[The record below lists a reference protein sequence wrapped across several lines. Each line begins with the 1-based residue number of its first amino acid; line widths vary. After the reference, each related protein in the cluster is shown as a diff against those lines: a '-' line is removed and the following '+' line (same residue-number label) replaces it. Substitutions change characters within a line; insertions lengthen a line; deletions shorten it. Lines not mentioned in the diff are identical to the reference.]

1 VLVHLSEIEVHSMP
15 VITLQWPT
23 LEGVEFDSQTLALGS
38 YRHDIAYTGALK
50 SCQALA
56 LGSYRHDI
64 AYTGALKS
72 CPCQV
77 LALGSYRN
85 DIAYTGALK
94 SIFTGKANQGTGN
107 QGQSTE
113 WDQSEGTGS

>member
-1 VLVHLSEIEVHSMP
+1 MP
-15 VITLQWPT
+15 VIALQWPT
-23 LEGVEFDSQTLALGS
+23 LEGVEFDS
-38 YRHDIAYTGALK
+38 
-50 SCQALA
+50 QALA

-72 CPCQV
+72 YQALALGSYRHDIAYTGALKSSPCQA

-94 SIFTGKANQGTGN
+94 SIFTSNNHQGTEN
-107 QGQSTE
+107 QGQSAE